1 MKALYPS
8 LAMDLTIEKVCD
20 VFFESDIQI
29 EGVDYAEVGLYL
41 AINIEPE
48 VLQRS
53 NIADVCPT
61 RNSKRGRKPTI
72 TASGAEERKRFKPWN
87 PPEKQASGYTKRL
100 ILREALHVALSVII
114 KNHVYTV

>member
-1 MKALYPS
+1 MLYPS
-8 LAMDLTIEKVCD
+8 LAMDFTIEKVCD

-29 EGVDYAEVGLYL
+29 EGVDYEEAGLYL

-61 RNSKRGRKPTI
+61 WKSKRGRKPTI
-72 TASGAEERKRFKPWN
+72 TASGVEERKRFKPWN
-87 PPEKQASGYTKRL
+87 PPEKQTSGYTKRL
-100 ILREALHVALSVII
+100 MLREALHVALSVIM